1 MADGMYKVQ
10 IGQLTR
16 ISGTLEASAGA
27 ARRVKDRKGE
37 LTDHLKDA
45 GNAEVQAAT
54 DRFLSAWAYGMG
66 QLADYADEMVE
77 KLKETVAGYEQAEDL
92 GVVGF
97 TPSQTNLEAL
107 PTGGVSEAAYKAMNP
122 GPRVAADRT
131 RPNFGDDTQRDF
143 EDWAFG

>member
-1 MADGMYKVQ
+1 MADGMYGVQ
-10 IGQLTR
+10 IGSLTK

-45 GNAEVQAAT
+45 GNDEVRAAA
-54 DRFLSAWAYGMG
+54 DRFLSAWSYGMG
-66 QLADYADEMVE
+66 QLAEYADEMVA
-77 KLKETVAGYEQAEDL
+77 KLQETVAGYEKAEEL
-92 GVVGF
+92 GVTGF
-97 TPSQTNLEAL
+97 TPSQTNLESL

-122 GPRVAADRT
+122 GPRVAPDQV
-131 RPNFGDDTQRDF
+131 RPNIGDDTQRNF